1 MYDIAFQI
9 RTQDFF
15 EHMFQFRYFSLKLNT
30 YSLKNSALTEF
41 FRFAKT
47 AIEVPTYKENAM
59 TESLGTPA
67 ADNRPALTKR
77 QSAILEVLRI
87 SIENHGYPPSV
98 REIAEATGLSSSSTV
113 KHHLDI
119 LEEKGYIR
127 RAPGLPRALE
137 IIEANPPAQA
147 EASASIPTV
156 AKPSYYIPISGI
168 SDNATTEVP
177 LVGRIA
183 AGVPISAEQSVDD
196 VFTLPQR
203 FTGKGELFILEV
215 SGDSMVEA
223 AICDGDYVVVRQQNT
238 ATEGEIVAAMLDG
251 EATVKVF
258 SRKDGNVWL
267 LPRNENYAPIPGNQ
281 ATILGKVVT
290 VIRSL

>member
-1 MYDIAFQI
+1 M
-9 RTQDFF
+9 TQPL
-15 EHMFQFRYFSLKLNT
+15 RAS
-30 YSLKNSALTEF
+30 
-41 FRFAKT
+41 
-47 AIEVPTYKENAM
+47 
-59 TESLGTPA
+59 A
-67 ADNRPALTKR
+67 ADQRPALTKR
-77 QSAILEVLRI
+77 QGAILEVLRA
-87 SIENHGYPPSV
+87 SIETHGYPPSV

-137 IIEANPPAQA
+137 LIEAISSPTETEVPAENPVTENPAT
-147 EASASIPTV
+147 ETTC
-156 AKPSYYIPISGI
+156 YIPISTI
-168 SDNATTEVP
+168 SDNPTTDVP

-183 AGVPISAEQSVDD
+183 AGTPITAEQSVDD

-203 FTGKGELFILEV
+203 FTGKGELFVLEV

-238 ATEGEIVAAMLDG
+238 ASEGEIVAAMLDG
-251 EATVKVF
+251 EATVKVL
-258 SRKDGNVWL
+258 SKKDGNIWL
-267 LPRNENYAPIPGNQ
+267 LPCNENYQPILGNQ